1 MARRYPKT
9 EAQKAQAREYAK
21 RKYWEDPERFR
32 AESSEHGKRK
42 RAENRASGVK
52 PKPRARTETEKAAQ
66 AERMRR
72 YYLEDPEKYRTRASE
87 NAKRRR
93 PAINAA
99 KRASYAQNLEE
110 AREQQRTYREGRREQ
125 IRAAARNR
133 IDPVENRARVKAW
146 RRANPHKARA
156 LKLRRRARELNA
168 PVIDFTPE
176 QWQELL
182 EEFDGKC
189 AYCPAAATTQ
199 DHLTPLSRGGSHTA
213 SNIVPACKPCNSSK
227 GTRTMLE
234 FLALGR
240 AA

>member
-99 KRASYAQNLEE
+99 KRAS
-110 AREQQRTYREGRREQ
+110 
-125 IRAAARNR
+125 
-133 IDPVENRARVKAW
+133 
-146 RRANPHKARA
+146 
-156 LKLRRRARELNA
+156 
-168 PVIDFTPE
+168 
-176 QWQELL
+176 
-182 EEFDGKC
+182 
-189 AYCPAAATTQ
+189 
-199 DHLTPLSRGGSHTA
+199 
-213 SNIVPACKPCNSSK
+213 
-227 GTRTMLE
+227 
-234 FLALGR
+234 
-240 AA
+240 